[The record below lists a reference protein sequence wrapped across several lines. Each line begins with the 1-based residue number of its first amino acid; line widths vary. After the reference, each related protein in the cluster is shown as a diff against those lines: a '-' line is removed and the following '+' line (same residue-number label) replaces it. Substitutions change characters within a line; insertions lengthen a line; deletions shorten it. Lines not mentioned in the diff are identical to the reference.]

1 MGPPGKGIR
10 MRRDVS
16 RRLIALR
23 EAVQELS
30 RPECGQE
37 DTLVTDRTLRAA
49 VERWL
54 QVSIEACIDLAA
66 HEVAARGWTP
76 PEYARDAFLTL
87 AGHGLLPLPLAKSLA
102 SAAGLR
108 NLLVH
113 EYVTVDA
120 AQLAATVR
128 LDVKDLSEFAVHAA
142 TWRGGTG

>member
-1 MGPPGKGIR
+1 

-16 RRLIALR
+16 RRLLALR
-23 EAVQELS
+23 EAVADLS
-30 RPECGQE
+30 RPECAEAERLQ
-37 DTLVTDRTLRAA
+37 VDRTLRAA

-66 HEVAARGWTP
+66 HEVAVRGWTP

-87 AGHGLLPLPLAKSLA
+87 AGHGLLPLALAKRLA

-113 EYVTVDA
+113 DSVTVDT
-120 AQLAATVR
+120 AQLAATVGT
-128 LDVKDLSEFAVHAA
+128 DVKDLSEFADVAS
-142 TWRGGTG
+142 TWGRGG